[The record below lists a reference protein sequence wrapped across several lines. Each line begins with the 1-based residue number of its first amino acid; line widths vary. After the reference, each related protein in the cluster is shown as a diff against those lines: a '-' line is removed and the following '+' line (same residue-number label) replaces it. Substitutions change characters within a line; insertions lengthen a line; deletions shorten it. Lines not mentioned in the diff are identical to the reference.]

1 MTFLKTTAAAL
12 VATIA
17 ATSAMA
23 ESKFAHF
30 GSVEGWNVFLDHE
43 KNTCMIE
50 TKDDVGNVI
59 QMGLTREDRSVAYI
73 GVFTQADT
81 GIKKGQKEAVA
92 IVLGDN
98 LYVGEAT
105 GMRGNI
111 TKGYTGGYVLT
122 DDPEIVTAIQK
133 EYTMAVFP
141 EKEYGFIVNLK
152 GTFKAIEMGK
162 ECNKKA
168 LGG

>member
-1 MTFLKTTAAAL
+1 MTFSKTAAAAL

-17 ATSAMA
+17 ATGAMA
-23 ESKFAHF
+23 ESKFTHF

-50 TKDDVGNVI
+50 TKDDVGNVV

-73 GVFTQADT
+73 GVFTQT
-81 GIKKGQKEAVA
+81 ETNIKKGQKEAVA
-92 IVLGDN
+92 VLLGDA

-111 TKGYTGGYVLT
+111 SEGYTGGYVLT
-122 DDPEIVTAIQK
+122 DDPEIVKAIQK

-141 EKEYGFIVNLK
+141 EKEYGFIVDLK
-152 GTFKAIEMGK
+152 GTYNAIEMGK

-168 LGG
+168 ME